1 MEKENY
7 TGVWQSNGAPNDP
20 PGGRWW
26 KEVVK
31 GSPLA
36 LLSDQTADLCS
47 KIMILAKMVTQII
60 IGENAILFHFGSSA
74 VESIQQKGK
83 EFQESLKVARE
94 VKLDNLEMTAT
105 CRKAFDKLIYDME
118 ENTGMN
124 FFWLDGTVGSC
135 TLADGAGIGNNT
147 MTDAGPKHE
156 ICFSAR
162 HAKEALEAIQDEGA
176 IEIVQVC
183 DEQLV
188 VIAKPNRHGTVKLS
202 NQFGSVKELEEGL
215 RGTNF
220 GDNV

>member
-1 MEKENY
+1 MERSGQRLMLKNHDIGKDGDANHY
-7 TGVWQSNGAPNDP
+7 WQK
-20 PGGRWW
+20 R
-26 KEVVK
+26 
-31 GSPLA
+31 
-36 LLSDQTADLCS
+36 DLVS
-47 KIMILAKMVTQII
+47 FWI
-60 IGENAILFHFGSSA
+60 IGSRIHSTEGQGIPRKCQGGQRSRA
-74 VESIQQKGK
+74 
-83 EFQESLKVARE
+83 
-94 VKLDNLEMTAT
+94 DNLKMTAT
-105 CRKAFDKLIYDME
+105 CRKAFDKLIHDMKV
-118 ENTGMN
+118 NTGID

-220 GDNV
+220 GDNVQAKLNGLSEKTREIEISQLPKPDV